1 MHSSLDEEF
10 QLIIRGCCKS
20 DRSSQNSLYRKF
32 YPYGM
37 SVCIRYVKN
46 ESEAVL
52 VLNDGFLKVF
62 RNIKKFDVEQ
72 PFKPWFRKILVNSAI
87 NYLKSQK
94 KYRQE
99 VDLENAINV
108 SSTEEI
114 LSQINYKEQMKL
126 IQSLTSAYRT
136 VFNMYVIDGYKHKE
150 ISEKLGITVSTSKSN
165 LTRAR
170 MKLKEL
176 MTQKLENVHG

>member
-1 MHSSLDEEF
+1 MHSSLEEEF

-20 DRSSQNSLYRKF
+20 DRSSQNNLYRKF

-62 RNIKKFDVEQ
+62 RNIKKYDVEQ

-99 VDLENAINV
+99 VDLENAINI

-114 LSQINYKEQMKL
+114 LSQINYKEQMEL